1 MQRVFLCVF
10 GISLLRGIY
19 HNPYAAW
26 NNSFCDYRRIIISV
40 ASIVLLSCS
49 IHLFIEFIFFHRYI
63 EHMSKNLTKYV
74 CQSCG
79 YVSPRWI
86 GKCPNCSEWSTFVE
100 EAARPLRASRK
111 SGVAS
116 KIEPVSFDQIEK
128 EDVPRI
134 KTMLNEFDRV
144 LGGGLVPGS
153 LVLLGGDP
161 GIGKSTLMMQLAIAL
176 KDKIILYV
184 TGEESVR
191 QIKLRAERLNAVSSK
206 NILLLAE
213 TNLDLI
219 LDVIESGTPDLV
231 VIDSIQTMFRPG
243 LESAPGS
250 VSQVRES
257 AALLLRLAKTR
268 GIPVIL
274 VGHVTKEGVIAGPKV
289 IEHMVDTVL
298 QFEGEA
304 HYAYRIL
311 RALKNRFGSTN
322 EIGIFEMHDT
332 GLREVLNPSE
342 IFLSERHY
350 GTSGSTVVASIEG
363 SRPILVEVQALVT
376 PTNFGMPQRTC
387 TGFDYRR
394 LALLLA
400 VLEKR
405 VGMNLGQQDV
415 FVNVAGGIRIDEPAV
430 DLGIASSIASSL
442 RDIPVDSSSVA
453 VGEIGLGGEI
463 RTIGQIEKRVHEAAK
478 LGFKRIIVP
487 LHNLK
492 TLKPTGDIEIIGVD
506 RIEKAI
512 ETLIG

>member
-1 MQRVFLCVF
+1 
-10 GISLLRGIY
+10 
-19 HNPYAAW
+19 
-26 NNSFCDYRRIIISV
+26 
-40 ASIVLLSCS
+40 
-49 IHLFIEFIFFHRYI
+49 
-63 EHMSKNLTKYV
+63 MSKNLTKYV

-79 YVSPRWI
+79 YVSPRWV

-100 EAARPLRASRK
+100 EAVKPLRASRK
-111 SGVAS
+111 TGVAS

-144 LGGGLVPGS
+144 LGGGIVPGS

-176 KDKIILYV
+176 KDQAVLYV

-191 QIKLRAERLNAVSSK
+191 QIKIRAERLNAVSSK

-231 VIDSIQTMFRPG
+231 IVDSIQTMFRPG

-268 GIPVIL
+268 SIPIFL

-342 IFLSERHY
+342 IFLSERNY

-376 PTNFGMPQRTC
+376 PTNYGMPQRTS

-405 VGMNLGQQDV
+405 AGMNLGQQDV

-430 DLGIASSIASSL
+430 DLGIAASIASSL

-487 LHNLK
+487 QHNLK
-492 TLKPTGDIEIIGVD
+492 TLKANGDIEIIGVD

>member
-1 MQRVFLCVF
+1 LK
-10 GISLLRGIY
+10 
-19 HNPYAAW
+19 
-26 NNSFCDYRRIIISV
+26 
-40 ASIVLLSCS
+40 
-49 IHLFIEFIFFHRYI
+49 HLFIEFIFFHSYI
-63 EHMSKNLTKYV
+63 EYMSKNLTKYV

-79 YVSPRWI
+79 YVSPRWV

-100 EAARPLRASRK
+100 EAVKPLRASRK
-111 SGVAS
+111 TGVAS

-144 LGGGLVPGS
+144 LGGGIVPGS

-176 KDKIILYV
+176 KDQAVLYV

-191 QIKLRAERLNAVSSK
+191 QIKIRAERLNAASSK

-231 VIDSIQTMFRPG
+231 IVDSIQTMFRPG

-268 GIPVIL
+268 GIPIFL

-342 IFLSERHY
+342 IFLSERNY
-350 GTSGSTVVASIEG
+350 GASGSTVVASIEG

-376 PTNFGMPQRTC
+376 PTNYGMPQRTS

-405 VGMNLGQQDV
+405 AGMNLGQQDV

-430 DLGIASSIASSL
+430 DLGIAASIASSL

-487 LHNLK
+487 QHNLK
-492 TLKPTGDIEIIGVD
+492 TLKANGDIEIIGVD